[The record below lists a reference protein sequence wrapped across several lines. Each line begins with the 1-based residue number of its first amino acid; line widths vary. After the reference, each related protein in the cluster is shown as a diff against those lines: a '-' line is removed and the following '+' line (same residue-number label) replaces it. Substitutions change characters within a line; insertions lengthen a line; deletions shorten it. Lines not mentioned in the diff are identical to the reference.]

1 MLAHTTVR
9 TWNVEPEPVVGLVL
23 TGLIYA
29 RGWRALTRR
38 RPDRFPAWR
47 LWAFMG
53 GLGALFLAV
62 ASPADTLA
70 DRLLVA
76 HMTQHILLLA
86 VAPPLLLLGM
96 PAVPLL
102 RGLSPRISK
111 AVLGSLMKWPVLRRA
126 GEVLGHPLTCLALSS
141 LAVWTWHVPAAFQ
154 LAMRSPAI
162 HATEH
167 ACFFAT
173 GLLFWWPIVQPWPS
187 RPRWPRG
194 AMIPY
199 LLAADIQN
207 TMLAAI
213 LTFADRVLYP
223 LYESAPRVAG
233 LTPLADQVAAG
244 ALMWVVMSVAYL
256 IPAGILTV
264 RLLSPSRPVG
274 GVPREQLVK

>member
-1 MLAHTTVR
+1 MLAHTAVR
-9 TWNVEPEPVVGLVL
+9 AWSIEPESVVSLVL
-23 TGLIYA
+23 TGFIYA

-38 RPDRFPAWR
+38 RPDRFPPWR
-47 LWAFMG
+47 LWAFVG
-53 GLGALFLAV
+53 GLGALFLAA

-70 DRLLVA
+70 DALLVA

-96 PAVPLL
+96 PAMPLL
-102 RGLSPRISK
+102 RGLPPTISK
-111 AVLGSLMKWPVLRRA
+111 TVLGSLMRWPVLRRA
-126 GEVLGHPLTCLALSS
+126 GEVVTHPLTCLGLSS

-154 LAMRSPAI
+154 LAMRSPAV
-162 HATEH
+162 HAAEH

-173 GLLFWWPIVQPWPS
+173 GLLFWWPVVQPWPS

-199 LLAADIQN
+199 LLVADIQN

-223 LYESAPRVAG
+223 LYDSAPRVAG

-244 ALMWVVMSVAYL
+244 ALMWVVMSVVYL
-256 IPAGILTV
+256 IPAAILAV
-264 RLLSPSRPVG
+264 RLLSPNRTAG
-274 GVPREQLVK
+274 GVPQEEPMK